1 MGNRKCFLE
10 QFIWFYLFDLYQG
23 RRGWPGNYII
33 IRLLLDGEVL
43 VPHVALDNS
52 VDSGEVSHV
61 LCEKLHDYY

>member
-33 IRLLLDGEVL
+33 RLLLDGEVL

-52 VDSGEVSHV
+52 VVDSGELSHV